1 MSSAS
6 ASASLVTFT
15 ATATAG
21 QPYSTVAAAG
31 ATQAVGVSILSGGD
45 DINPIKFVASEA
57 IQLLIVQLFIII
69 CLSRILSFLFVKFRQ
84 PRVVA
89 EILAGILL
97 GPTAFGRIPGFTE
110 NIFPAASIP
119 FLNLLATLGLVLFL
133 FVIGLE
139 VDFTLFRKNLK
150 PSLGVSLAGLCLP
163 FGLGCAVAVGLYNQ
177 FIDKSVKFTTFMC
190 FIGTSSS
197 ITAFPVL
204 GRILTELRLMNDPVG
219 VVVLAS
225 GVANDVIGW
234 MLLALSV
241 ALATAGQG
249 VVVVYILLTT
259 VGWSAPAPS
268 TPPPCTSPSPSYA
281 FFSPE
286 PDPDLLLRRILFL
299 YFICR
304 PLLNLLGRKTG
315 SYGNPDGPTQTYI
328 LAVLMLVLISAWF
341 MQSIGISN
349 IFGGFLVG
357 LIVPHSVGHHI
368 AAKIEDLVL
377 CIFIPLYF
385 ASSGLRT
392 NLTLLN
398 TGIIWGWV
406 VCVIACAFCG
416 KFFGC
421 FGAAKLTGFS
431 LRESAATGFLM
442 SAKGLIE
449 LIVLNQGLTVGII
462 NETVFSIFVLE
473 ALLLTF
479 AATPCTLAVYPP
491 HVRRSIND
499 APSGKEPL
507 SRSTSSLDKTGRF
520 DTLGDSSQTRTRFT
534 VVIDKLESMGA
545 LFILTKLLA
554 VSSTP
559 SSNPPTTGNTI
570 TSSAGLLEEDRKRAS
585 PAFPANGAPRT
596 SSSRALISLT
606 PLRLVELTERASA
619 VMLASDAA
627 AEHLK
632 RDPLTALY
640 RTFAAVVGQGI
651 TVPRGDFAITGP
663 ENFAETV
670 ATKAEEAG
678 SEMILVPWKLGESTR
693 QVSDMVSVP
702 NPFEHIFGNTLPG
715 STSFSAAQAD
725 SSLYAAFLRDLFATA
740 SCDVGLFLD
749 RSSSDESFPSL
760 SPDPSASATKTHLF
774 LPFFGG
780 ADDRA
785 CLELAVQLAKGSA
798 AIKATVLVVQRVAEP
813 TEEDRLAEGSELSK
827 EGSNS
832 GTDDATSTTR
842 LDSRAGGATTSSDII
857 KGPALQLT
865 IGGTHHGTHHSGS
878 GRPGETVYPTQN
890 ALASAT
896 ADDLALEQV
905 KALLLAAPASS
916 IAGSI
921 ELVQV
926 ETVAPLRTMVRRAA
940 SCSRD
945 QEERLVFLVGRARRD
960 AASHRLESLSLLKA
974 AEKANTLGI
983 CASPEVRRCLGE
995 AAAAAVVSGVE
1006 GAVWVVQSG
1015 LTGGKRRREAGSIE
1029 GSKA

>member
-259 VGWSAPAPS
+259 VGW
-268 TPPPCTSPSPSYA
+268 
-281 FFSPE
+281 
-286 PDPDLLLRRILFL
+286 ILFL

-678 SEMILVPWKLGESTR
+678 SEMILVPWKLGGERYQQES
-693 QVSDMVSVP
+693 VLASLIP

>member
-57 IQLLIVQLFIII
+57 IQLLIVQLFVII

-259 VGWSAPAPS
+259 VGW
-268 TPPPCTSPSPSYA
+268 
-281 FFSPE
+281 
-286 PDPDLLLRRILFL
+286 ILFL

-507 SRSTSSLDKTGRF
+507 SRSTSSLDKIGRF

-534 VVIDKLESMGA
+534 VVLDKLESMGA

-559 SSNPPTTGNTI
+559 SSNPPTAGNTI

-585 PAFPANGAPRT
+585 PAFPADGAPRT
-596 SSSRALISLT
+596 LSSRTLISLT

-678 SEMILVPWKLGESTR
+678 SEMILVPWKLGGERYQQES
-693 QVSDMVSVP
+693 VLASLIP

-715 STSFSAAQAD
+715 STSFSASQAD
-725 SSLYAAFLRDLFATA
+725 SSLYAAFLRDLFASA

-749 RSSSDESFPSL
+749 RSSSDETFPSL

-827 EGSNS
+827 EGSSS

-842 LDSRAGGATTSSDII
+842 LDSRTGGATTSSDLI

-865 IGGTHHGTHHSGS
+865 IGGTYHGTHHSGS

-916 IAGSI
+916 LAGSI

-1015 LTGGKRRREAGSIE
+1015 LTGGKRRREAGSVE

>member
-31 ATQAVGVSILSGGD
+31 ATQAAVEVSILSGGD

-110 NIFPAASIP
+110 NIFPSASIP

-150 PSLGVSLAGLCLP
+150 PSVGVSLAGMCLP
-163 FGLGCAVAVGLYNQ
+163 FALGCAVAVGLYDQ

-204 GRILTELRLMNDPVG
+204 GRILTDLRLMNDPVG

-225 GVANDVIGW
+225 GVANDVVGW

-259 VGWSAPAPS
+259 VAW
-268 TPPPCTSPSPSYA
+268 
-281 FFSPE
+281 
-286 PDPDLLLRRILFL
+286 ILFL

-315 SYGNPDGPTQTYI
+315 SYGNHDGPTQTYI

-507 SRSTSSLDKTGRF
+507 NRSSSSLDKKIGPL
-520 DTLGDSSQTRTRFT
+520 DTPADSSQTRTRFT
-534 VVIDKLESMGA
+534 VVLDKLESMGA
-545 LFILTKLLA
+545 IFILTKLLA
-554 VSSTP
+554 MPSTP
-559 SSNPPTTGNTI
+559 ASSNSPTAGNAV
-570 TSSAGLLEEDRKRAS
+570 TSSAGLLEEDRKRTS
-585 PAFPANGAPRT
+585 PAFPADAAPRT
-596 SSSRALISLT
+596 SSSRALISLS

-670 ATKAEEAG
+670 ATKADEAG
-678 SEMILVPWKLGESTR
+678 SEMILVPWKLGGEAYQQES
-693 QVSDMVSVP
+693 VLASLIP

-715 STSFSAAQAD
+715 STSFSASRAD
-725 SSLYAAFLRDLFATA
+725 SSLYAAFLRDLFASA

-760 SPDPSASATKTHLF
+760 SPDPSASTKTHLF

-780 ADDRA
+780 ADDRT
-785 CLELAVQLAKGSA
+785 CLELAVQLAKRSE
-798 AIKATVLVVQRVAEP
+798 AIKVTILVIQRVAEP
-813 TEEDRLAEGSELSK
+813 TEEDRLAERSELSK
-827 EGSNS
+827 EGAE
-832 GTDDATSTTR
+832 DATSTTR
-842 LDSRAGGATTSSDII
+842 LDSRSDV

-865 IGGTHHGTHHSGS
+865 VGGTHHGTHHSGS
-878 GRPGETVYPTQN
+878 GGRPGETLYPTQN

-896 ADDLALEQV
+896 ADDLALEQI
-905 KALLLAAPASS
+905 KAVLVAAPASS
-916 IAGSI
+916 SSGSVLAGSI

-926 ETVAPLRTMVRRAA
+926 ETVAPLRTMLRRAA
-940 SCSRD
+940 SCATSRERD
-945 QEERLVFLVGRARRD
+945 RLVFLVGRARRD
-960 AASHRLESLSLLKA
+960 AASHRLESLALLKA
-974 AEKANTLGI
+974 AEQANTLGI

-1006 GAVWVVQSG
+1006 GAAVWVVQSG
-1015 LTGGKRRREAGSIE
+1015 LTGGKRRRDVAG
-1029 GSKA
+1029 A